1 MYRRSIL
8 IEISIGHRGFI
19 LAQLPDKTIIFARL
33 GPLNIGFLAG
43 GGLRTDIIHTR
54 YHNTLQYLIFV
65 QEHYVRPSQTELFH
79 YMSSIQIDTKSLK
92 MFIRHYL
99 NNCPFWEVMCTF
111 LKDTARLLH
120 TLEYVYYVVEF

>member
-1 MYRRSIL
+1 MYGQVQLSHSI
-8 IEISIGHRGFI
+8 
-19 LAQLPDKTIIFARL
+19 
-33 GPLNIGFLAG
+33 
-43 GGLRTDIIHTR
+43 
-54 YHNTLQYLIFV
+54 
-65 QEHYVRPSQTELFH
+65 